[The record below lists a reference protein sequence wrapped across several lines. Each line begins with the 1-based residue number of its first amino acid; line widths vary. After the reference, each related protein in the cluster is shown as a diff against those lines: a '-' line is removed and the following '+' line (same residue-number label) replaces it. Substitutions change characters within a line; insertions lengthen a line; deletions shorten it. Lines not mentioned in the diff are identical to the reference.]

1 MRGTRGVELT
11 LSQCGH
17 PRMPCTIYCF
27 VDMKRPPAGGRDLA
41 EVETGA
47 QMQPDRETHPV
58 MEGEDS
64 KGGGQMAGQEEDPG
78 IVEPSPLF
86 KKMSL
91 VTSAVIFLYSAAFW
105 IQVGVMPVSVTI
117 LLRKHASKGRVNAC
131 LECKMKQSILP
142 KGSSWDLN
150 LRPSKHQS
158 CRHSYQ

>member
-1 MRGTRGVELT
+1 
-11 LSQCGH
+11 
-17 PRMPCTIYCF
+17 
-27 VDMKRPPAGGRDLA
+27 MKRPPAGGRDLA

-58 MEGEDS
+58 TEGEDS
-64 KGGGQMAGQEEDPG
+64 KGGGQMDGQEVDPG

-117 LLRKHASKGRVNAC
+117 LLKKHASKGRENAC
-131 LECKMKQSILP
+131 FV
-142 KGSSWDLN
+142 
-150 LRPSKHQS
+150 R
-158 CRHSYQ
+158 